1 MALQKVIGNF
11 FFSSTTSGGI
21 KFLKKGK
28 REDFQIQLNIVFKF
42 TFIKVPAEFDHAI
55 MAFKN
60 VGQKLI
66 FASLNSALI
75 FLSLSFIEPSTE
87 IYTGVNIKY

>member
-1 MALQKVIGNF
+1 
-11 FFSSTTSGGI
+11 
-21 KFLKKGK
+21 
-28 REDFQIQLNIVFKF
+28 
-42 TFIKVPAEFDHAI
+42 

-87 IYTGVNIKY
+87 IYTGVNIKYS